1 MNAVEETA
9 TDPGAGITVRAEEG
23 MTHYFWYDFPPL
35 SSRYSLTI
43 IAPSIRKAGTHDPT
57 ERDSERMQSA
67 SPWTAYLALI
77 PSSSLRTP
85 PKTSNR
91 AARSTNRHNVNTTL
105 KVRNGAAHG
114 AGYDSEVTSNDRS
127 RAVDS
132 RMYRKSWARTV
143 WGLGWVL
150 SLRAESESG
159 GEEVEVEEIDH
170 NKDDE
175 ERGEVAAPTGNIAA
189 VTARDS
195 RALVRFSSPTS
206 YPRSRCVLIDL
217 SNRYIVR
224 PYHRAS
230 SLHAYELPTFS
241 ALPNATGGF
250 ASDQTFL
257 RNILSGG
264 TLSDRLSALT
274 LMVQGVPLHNIRALE
289 ALNDLT
295 EKGQGGV
302 SASQDRKE
310 GKGKATVREDG
321 FKAARAIMDWWVGG
335 GAPNRKLRYSR
346 YQKKPFSVSHI
357 VSSFPGLLF
366 GSSPIYARMQSRAL
380 MATLLR
386 SSGTRTNLLRLR
398 APNNEGN
405 RHSGNYDTNH
415 AVNSGVALDGF

>member
-1 MNAVEETA
+1 VSRTS
-9 TDPGAGITVRAEEG
+9 I
-23 MTHYFWYDFPPL
+23 PPSAYIPL
-35 SSRYSLTI
+35 KSAQYHRYLI
-43 IAPSIRKAGTHDPT
+43 FQWQAP
-57 ERDSERMQSA
+57 
-67 SPWTAYLALI
+67 
-77 PSSSLRTP
+77 
-85 PKTSNR
+85 
-91 AARSTNRHNVNTTL
+91 
-105 KVRNGAAHG
+105 
-114 AGYDSEVTSNDRS
+114 RS
-127 RAVDS
+127 RVP
-132 RMYRKSWARTV
+132 R
-143 WGLGWVL
+143 
-150 SLRAESESG
+150 
-159 GEEVEVEEIDH
+159 
-170 NKDDE
+170 
-175 ERGEVAAPTGNIAA
+175 
-189 VTARDS
+189 
-195 RALVRFSSPTS
+195 LVRFSSPTS

-335 GAPNRKLRYSR
+335 GAPNRKLRCVLSTYVLSMYSL
-346 YQKKPFSVSHI
+346 SDDVDIS
-357 VSSFPGLLF
+357 
-366 GSSPIYARMQSRAL
+366 
-380 MATLLR
+380 T
-386 SSGTRTNLLRLR
+386 TNCC
-398 APNNEGN
+398 
-405 RHSGNYDTNH
+405 YTQM
-415 AVNSGVALDGF
+415 